1 MAQGDPAPSPPPV
14 SSHPISSPP
23 PQCFLSARRA
33 GRGGEDGWHVGV
45 MSGVGLSPSP
55 GQGRRTASTVHHG
68 WERSRTLLITPVG
81 KGPIFAF
88 AKLKD
93 VII

>member
-1 MAQGDPAPSPPPV
+1 M
-14 SSHPISSPP
+14 
-23 PQCFLSARRA
+23 
-33 GRGGEDGWHVGV
+33 GV
-45 MSGVGLSPSP
+45 MSGAGLSPSP
-55 GQGRRTASTVHHG
+55 GQGRRAASTVHHG